1 MFRTAASV
9 DKVLR
14 QGIRFRQR
22 RDPFSV
28 GWAEREEELMQLTLA
43 NHPITDLQFGSPT
56 RLEGTVLIAD
66 PAELRRLV
74 LTDGSI
80 IGVDFD
86 IVRPGEPC
94 RAGPVFDIIEPR
106 AKEPGAGTDFPG
118 ILGAPFTA
126 GLGTTHVLR
135 GAAVSVLAEISPD
148 LTRSATGRVLE
159 MSGAP
164 IEASDYAALR
174 HLIVI
179 PHTKAG
185 LARQA
190 IEKVYRVAGLRV
202 AVALAQSALNHLAAE
217 QNTFQ
222 SVGPGESSHE
232 GLPRVA
238 YIGQIFS
245 RQRKPAVDEPILYG
259 ANTDG
264 MLPIMLHPDEW
275 LDGAVVPSLH
285 SWFGG
290 TETYFYQNHPI
301 ILDLYRRHHAR
312 EINFVG
318 TIATIAGSDNFDRD
332 RHCRAAANLV
342 KWNLQA
348 DGAVLS
354 KYGGGLPHADLAET
368 ARLLENMGI
377 RTAVMVSDVSRD
389 RRVESAL
396 LFNVPE
402 VDAIVYNGGNGTKWQ
417 VPRLDRI
424 IAATPEFTE
433 LLAGPMTI
441 DAANIVGVTN
451 QQGASRM
458 RAIVY

>member
-1 MFRTAASV
+1 
-9 DKVLR
+9 
-14 QGIRFRQR
+14 
-22 RDPFSV
+22 
-28 GWAEREEELMQLTLA
+28 MQLTLA
-43 NHPITDLQFGSPT
+43 RHPITDLHFGPNA
-56 RLEGTVLIAD
+56 RLDGTVLTIDVA
-66 PAELRRLV
+66 ALRRVILQ
-74 LTDGSI
+74 DESI
-80 IGVDFD
+80 VDVEFD

-94 RAGPVFDIIEPR
+94 RAGPIFDVIEPR
-106 AKEPGAGTDFPG
+106 AKEPGTGEDFPG
-118 ILGAPFTA
+118 ILGAPLTA
-126 GLGTTHVLR
+126 GTGTTHVLS

-164 IEASDYAALR
+164 VAASDYAALR

-190 IEKVYRVAGLRV
+190 IERVYRVAGLRI
-202 AVALAQSALNHLAAE
+202 AVELGRSALSHAPASST
-217 QNTFQ
+217 TFDP
-222 SVGPGESSHE
+222 VGPAESGRD
-232 GLPRVA
+232 GLPRVV
-238 YIGQIFS
+238 YVGQIFS
-245 RQRKPAVDEPILYG
+245 RQRKPEVDEPILYG
-259 ANTDG
+259 ANTEG

-275 LDGAVVPSLH
+275 LDGAIVPSLH

-301 ILDLYRRHHAR
+301 ILDLYRRHQAR

-318 TIATIAGSDNFDRD
+318 TVATIAGSDNFDRD

-342 KWNLQA
+342 KWNLRA

-368 ARLLENMGI
+368 ARLLEGMGI

-389 RRVESAL
+389 RRIESAL

-402 VDAIVYNGGNGTKWQ
+402 VDAIVYNGGNGTHWQ
-417 VPRLDRI
+417 LPRLERI
-424 IAATPEFTE
+424 IAATPEFTK
-433 LLAGPMTI
+433 LLAGPLTV

-458 RAIVY
+458 RSLVY

>member
-1 MFRTAASV
+1 
-9 DKVLR
+9 
-14 QGIRFRQR
+14 
-22 RDPFSV
+22 
-28 GWAEREEELMQLTLA
+28 MQLTLA
-43 NHPITDLQFGSPT
+43 QHPVGDLQFGTPA
-56 RLEGTVLIAD
+56 RLEGNVLIVDAD
-66 PAELRRLV
+66 ELRRLV
-74 LTDGSI
+74 LEDESI
-80 IGVDFD
+80 SSVDFD
-86 IVRPGEPC
+86 IVRPGELC
-94 RAGPVFDIIEPR
+94 RAGPIFDVIEPR
-106 AKEPGAGTDFPG
+106 AKEPNSGVDFPG
-118 ILGAPFTA
+118 ILGPATTA
-126 GLGTTHVLR
+126 GMGTTHVLT

-164 IEASDYAALR
+164 AAASDYAALT
-174 HLIVI
+174 HLLII
-179 PHTKAG
+179 PHTKSG
-185 LARQA
+185 LTRQA
-190 IEKVYRVAGLRV
+190 IEKTYRIAGIKV
-202 AVALAQSALNHLAAE
+202 AVALARSVLNDVSAHR
-217 QNTFQ
+217 QTFDP
-222 SVGPGESSHE
+222 VGPAEMGRE
-232 GLPRVA
+232 GLPRVV
-238 YIGQIFS
+238 YVGQIFS
-245 RQRKPAVDEPILYG
+245 RQRKPEVNEPILYG

-264 MLPIMLHPDEW
+264 MLPIVLHPDEW
-275 LDGAVVPSLH
+275 LDGAIVPSLH

-301 ILDLYRRHHAR
+301 ILDLYRHHRAR

-318 TIATIAGSDNFDRD
+318 TIATIAGSDNFDRE

-389 RRVESAL
+389 RRIESAL

-402 VDAIVYNGGNGTKWQ
+402 VDAIVYNGGNGTRWE
-417 VPRLDRI
+417 VPKVDRV
-424 IAATPEFTE
+424 IAATDEFKE
-433 LLAGPMTI
+433 LLTGPMML

-458 RAIVY
+458 RSMVY

>member
-1 MFRTAASV
+1 
-9 DKVLR
+9 
-14 QGIRFRQR
+14 
-22 RDPFSV
+22 
-28 GWAEREEELMQLTLA
+28 MQLTLA
-43 NHPITDLQFGSPT
+43 QHPITDLKFGSKT
-56 RLEGTVLIAD
+56 QLDGSVLTVDTA
-66 PAELRRLV
+66 ALRDLV
-74 LTDGSI
+74 LQDKSV
-80 IGVDFD
+80 VDAEFD
-86 IVRPGEPC
+86 IVRPDEPC
-94 RAGPVFDIIEPR
+94 RAGPIFDVIEPR
-106 AKEPGAGTDFPG
+106 AKAPGAGADFPG
-118 ILGAPFTA
+118 ILGAPVTA
-126 GLGTTHVLR
+126 GTGTTHVLS

-164 IEASDYAALR
+164 VAASDYAALR

-179 PHTKAG
+179 PHTKPG
-185 LARQA
+185 LPRQA
-190 IEKVYRVAGLRV
+190 VERVYRIAGLRI
-202 AVALAQSALNHLAAE
+202 AVELGRSALSHAPASSA
-217 QNTFQ
+217 TFDP
-222 SVGPGESSHE
+222 VGPAESGRE

-238 YIGQIFS
+238 YVGQIFS
-245 RQRKPAVDEPILYG
+245 RQRKPEVDEPILYG
-259 ANTDG
+259 ANTEG

-275 LDGAVVPSLH
+275 LDGAIVPSLH

-301 ILDLYRRHHAR
+301 ILDLYRRHQAR

-318 TIATIAGSDNFDRD
+318 TVATIAGSDNFDRD

-342 KWNLQA
+342 KWNLRA

-368 ARLLENMGI
+368 ARLLEGMGI

-402 VDAIVYNGGNGTKWQ
+402 VDAIVYNGGNGTRWEL
-417 VPRLDRI
+417 PRLERI
-424 IAATPEFTE
+424 IAATPEFAK
-433 LLAGPMTI
+433 LLAGPLTL

-458 RAIVY
+458 RSLVY